1 MAKAKIEGDI
11 PGIGSISVTGNLAT
25 EDAMQDLIAAVQG
38 QAKSQK
44 VETRDLQDNLDDAAD
59 SLVEFDDELRRV
71 TKSQDKLTRQAME
84 LAKNTASTSAGFIKT
99 AAAGNSMSDMVE
111 SAGDVLAGF
120 AGGLAG
126 MIPVIGEGA
135 ARLAEATVI
144 AGTALLSMAVG
155 AVESFQAMNRSI
167 MDGGLLLQGG
177 FSGLADAADIAGLP
191 VNAFG
196 EAIMAN
202 ISRLRLLE
210 GGAPGGMRRLSQG
223 FRVLQ
228 EAQEENLDSLY
239 ALGFSQQDVVSGM
252 ADVALGAERA
262 GRNLSSEELAAG
274 TFDYLKNL
282 RELNKLTAES
292 AESIQSQVDANRSNL
307 FIQRGLSELGGEQR
321 TAAEKFVAA
330 MEAAGAGSIAAY
342 ALTGEISSTQQG
354 LAVEQ
359 NRAFADIMRQYFID
373 LQNGVDPA
381 VAMARYQDSMATNQD
396 LIAAQADAN
405 AQIFGQTRELAD
417 IHSEIGIVSR
427 EAIEQ
432 ARAAM
437 SGEDPLGL
445 LASPDPETGE
455 DTGRNLSITM
465 GALQGATEAAQ
476 AAIQST
482 FVEGLDR
489 LSGEEGALTRFAEMT
504 SSAAMGA
511 EQFRDAML
519 AVMSGDYAAA
529 AAALGSGAF
538 GIGGETVP
546 PTPQGAQGSTTD
558 PQNPVES
565 LPGYDPNI
573 LPGAATGDVLTG
585 PDSGYI
591 AELHGTEA
599 VVPLPDGRSIPVSLE
614 SNSNQ
619 NNTDLVNSL
628 ANELDTSV
636 GKYTKAV
643 EGLSFDTLVNE
654 IDVNLGKYT
663 KAVEGLSFDS
673 LANEL
678 DVNLGKYT
686 KAVEGLSFDTLANEL
701 DTSVGNYT
709 KAVEGLSFDTL
720 ANELDTSVG
729 NYTKAVEGLSFD
741 TLANEIDINMGK
753 YTNKA
758 FEGLSFESLSS
769 ELTQLAATMQSANN
783 IDEET
788 QSITV
793 QDFGTSLDN
802 SRTLSEMLQVNKNM
816 LSQMITNVQ
825 KTDQIIRAME
835 NANIISRNTA
845 YVRA

>member
-1 MAKAKIEGDI
+1 MAKAKIEGDLG
-11 PGIGSISVTGNLAT
+11 PGIGNISVTGNLAT

-44 VETRDLQDNLDDAAD
+44 VETRDLQDNLNDAAD
-59 SLVEFDDELRRV
+59 SLDEFDDELRRV
-71 TKSQDKLTRQAME
+71 TKSQDKLTRQAIE

-111 SAGDVLAGF
+111 SAGEVVSGFASGLAGF
-120 AGGLAG
+120 
-126 MIPVIGEGA
+126 IPVFGAGA
-135 ARLAEATVI
+135 ARLAEATVM

-177 FSGLADAADIAGLP
+177 FSGLADAADVAGLP

-202 ISRLRLLE
+202 IARLRLLE

-252 ADVALGAERA
+252 ADVALSAERA

-321 TAAEKFVAA
+321 AAAEDFVAA
-330 MEAAGAGSIAAY
+330 MERAGAGSIAAY

-359 NRAFADIMRQYFID
+359 NRVFADIMRQYFID

-381 VAMARYQDSMATNQD
+381 VAMARYQDSMAANQD
-396 LIAAQADAN
+396 LITAQADAN

-417 IHSEIGIVSR
+417 QFSELGIVSR

-437 SGEDPLGL
+437 SGEDPLSGTR
-445 LASPDPETGE
+445 DPETGE
-455 DTGRNLSITM
+455 DTRNLSITM
-465 GALQGATEAAQ
+465 GALQGATEAAR
-476 AAIQST
+476 AAISST
-482 FVEGLDR
+482 FIEGLDE
-489 LSGEEGALTRFAEMT
+489 LSGDDGALTRFAEMT

-546 PTPQGAQGSTTD
+546 STPQGAQGSTID

-565 LPGYDPNI
+565 LPGYNPNI

-628 ANELDTSV
+628 ANE
-636 GKYTKAV
+636 
-643 EGLSFDTLVNE
+643 
-654 IDVNLGKYT
+654 I
-663 KAVEGLSFDS
+663 
-673 LANEL
+673 

-686 KAVEGLSFDTLANEL
+686 KAVEGLSFDTLANEI
-701 DTSVGNYT
+701 DTSIGNYT

-729 NYTKAVEGLSFD
+729 KYTKAVEGLSFD

-769 ELTQLAATMQSANN
+769 ELTQLAATMQAANN
-783 IDEET
+783 IDEEP